1 MAAVVRTTTLVPA
14 VQLCKVCPVVLAGV
28 AAVSSTHP
36 TVVAP
41 HRLGK
46 VMLVA
51 VRLRAMTVVAAEVGR
66 VPPVL

>member
-1 MAAVVRTTTLVPA
+1 MVVRTTTQHRLCKENPA
-14 VQLCKVCPVVLAGV
+14 VLAVV
-28 AAVSSTHP
+28 AAVSSTQLRAA
-36 TVVAP
+36 AP
-41 HRLGK
+41 HRLGR